1 MISRKKFLHL
11 AGLGIVS
18 SLVPNFIFAKFIK
31 SSSTDNDIPTLLR
44 AARRLRKQ
52 GRLNAAKNKYEQVLA
67 LDTSE
72 IRAYNGIRKILLSQK
87 HKELQVIQ
95 LYQQAS
101 ANIPTNLRIKRRL
114 YSEYIKAAL
123 GNKKIIGHLNIPDG
137 RILTYVKERYEELL
151 LQNYPN
157 KKNLEKELSKINKYI
172 ALNVDTVDT
181 RKNKA
186 LKKYR
191 RENRNAHKQRFNH
204 LTAQETVQELAV
216 LKAKVPSNDR
226 LPQIRE
232 MSKVNISALRAEK
245 DYNGALDAANTYLET
260 IDKSDPYFIKH
271 FRELSKQLN
280 NLDNLIRFE
289 DYNHTQKKTFW
300 SALALFDV
308 YFKQSEILNSSGSPI
323 MDSLLHEIST
333 KSENPQQNFETATRR
348 IKYLILK
355 GDFTGAKTKL
365 FELCR
370 QKGGTSDAHSIDR
383 VNLIIAKFYSKQ
395 GYSTDKSRILEIVHN
410 PTRFIENED
419 ELTRHTALLNLN
431 RSNSKPI
438 HLQQLQ
444 QNINNL

>member
-18 SLVPNFIFAKFIK
+18 SLVPNFLLARFVE
-31 SSSTDNDIPTLLR
+31 SSSIDNDVPTLLK

-67 LDTSE
+67 LDASE
-72 IRAYNGIRKILLSQK
+72 IRAYNGIRKILLSKK
-87 HKELQVIQ
+87 HKELEVIQ

-114 YSEYIKAAL
+114 YSQYTKAAL
-123 GNKKIIGHLNIPDG
+123 GNKKITGQLNIPGG

-157 KKNLEKELSKINKYI
+157 KKNLEKELAKIDKYI
-172 ALNVDTVDT
+172 ALNVDIVDT
-181 RKNKA
+181 RKNKE

-204 LTAQETVQELAV
+204 LTAQETVQELAA
-216 LKAKVPSNDR
+216 LKAKEPSNDR

-245 DYNGALDAANTYLET
+245 DYNGALDAASIYLET
-260 IDKSDPYFIKH
+260 IDKSDPYFIKQ

-280 NLDNLIRFE
+280 NIDDLVRFE
-289 DYNHTQKKTFW
+289 NYNHTQKKTFW

-308 YFKQSEILNSSGSPI
+308 YFKQSEVLNSPGSSV
-323 MDSLLHEIST
+323 MDSLIQEISSR
-333 KSENPQQNFETATRR
+333 SENPQQNFETITRQV
-348 IKYLILK
+348 KYLILK

-365 FELCR
+365 FALCL
-370 QKGGTSDAHSIDR
+370 QKAGTSDAHSIDR
-383 VNLIIAKFYSKQ
+383 VNLIIAKFYSRQ
-395 GYSTDKSRILEIVHN
+395 GSSNDISRILEIVNN

-431 RSNSKPI
+431 RSNNKPI

>member
-1 MISRKKFLHL
+1 
-11 AGLGIVS
+11 
-18 SLVPNFIFAKFIK
+18 
-31 SSSTDNDIPTLLR
+31 
-44 AARRLRKQ
+44 
-52 GRLNAAKNKYEQVLA
+52 
-67 LDTSE
+67 
-72 IRAYNGIRKILLSQK
+72 
-87 HKELQVIQ
+87 
-95 LYQQAS
+95 
-101 ANIPTNLRIKRRL
+101 
-114 YSEYIKAAL
+114 
-123 GNKKIIGHLNIPDG
+123 
-137 RILTYVKERYEELL
+137 
-151 LQNYPN
+151 
-157 KKNLEKELSKINKYI
+157 
-172 ALNVDTVDT
+172 
-181 RKNKA
+181 
-186 LKKYR
+186 
-191 RENRNAHKQRFNH
+191 

-355 GDFTGAKTKL
+355 GDFTGAKTKI
-365 FELCR
+365 FEL
-370 QKGGTSDAHSIDR
+370 
-383 VNLIIAKFYSKQ
+383 
-395 GYSTDKSRILEIVHN
+395 
-410 PTRFIENED
+410 
-419 ELTRHTALLNLN
+419 
-431 RSNSKPI
+431 
-438 HLQQLQ
+438 
-444 QNINNL
+444 